1 MSRFSGKCDF
11 CDEIQLVG
19 LDEILNAEVY
29 VGDSTEPL
37 KLTCL
42 ADCIPYYP
50 YVIVVSSHT
59 EDGLYIRL
67 TSKSWVDIEE
77 DRYGHFASHDYYRK
91 VLQEEL
97 KSVCVGNEI
106 ANF

>member
-11 CDEIQLVG
+11 CDEIEIYG
-19 LDEILNAEVY
+19 LDKILQSEIY
-29 VGDSTEPL
+29 VGDSDEPL

-50 YVIVVSSHT
+50 YVVVVASHNA
-59 EDGLYIRL
+59 DRSIIRL

-77 DRYGHFASHDYYRK
+77 DRYGYFASHDYYRK
-91 VLQEEL
+91 ILQEEMQNCL
-97 KSVCVGNEI
+97 C
-106 ANF
+106 